1 MRDDRLNW
9 KKAKDAFRLINEDVD
24 MAKPQDVSYVFNG
37 LAPLSVK
44 LIELLLAEKG
54 LAKIQKC
61 KLFVFSNLLLHRM
74 QAAQSDHFKP
84 TRRRIRTF
92 QSFPPSNCKPEKE
105 GAGLF
110 PGWHHV
116 RRDLSDPVPE
126 HSVYRQTIRHSDNVY
141 HQCG

>member
-61 KLFVFSNLLLHRM
+61 KLFVFSNPVLHRM

-84 TRRRIRTF
+84 TRRRVRTF
-92 QSFPPSNCKPEKE
+92 QSFPPGHCKPEKE

-116 RRDLSDPVPE
+116 RRDLSDSLPE
-126 HSVYRQTIRHSDNVY
+126 HPVYRQTIRDCDYVY
-141 HQCG
+141 HQRG

>member
-54 LAKIQKC
+54 LAKIQK
-61 KLFVFSNLLLHRM
+61 
-74 QAAQSDHFKP
+74 
-84 TRRRIRTF
+84 
-92 QSFPPSNCKPEKE
+92 
-105 GAGLF
+105 
-110 PGWHHV
+110 
-116 RRDLSDPVPE
+116 
-126 HSVYRQTIRHSDNVY
+126 
-141 HQCG
+141 